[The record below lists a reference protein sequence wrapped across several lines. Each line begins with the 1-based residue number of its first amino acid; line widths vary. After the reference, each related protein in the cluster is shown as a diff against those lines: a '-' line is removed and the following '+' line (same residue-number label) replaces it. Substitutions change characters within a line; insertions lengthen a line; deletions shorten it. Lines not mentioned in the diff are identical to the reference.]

1 MIYMRE
7 KAGKKRKEEGKDE
20 RKRSI
25 IEELRS
31 KLKKGSSQHEE
42 ENRS

>member
-7 KAGKKRKEEGKDE
+7 KAGRKRKEEVQGRDE
-20 RKRSI
+20 RKKSI

-31 KLKKGSSQHEE
+31 KLKKGNSH
-42 ENRS
+42 